1 MDTRVNAKPMPAG
14 DVAPETS
21 SRTALIACGAL
32 AREVLALR
40 DRYGWNAE
48 VLGVPV
54 LLHNRPDRIPPAVRQ
69 RIRQARRDYDRVIV
83 IYGECGTRGELD
95 SMLAQEGVERLA
107 GPHCYEMYADGQFAD
122 LMRQAP
128 GTYFL
133 TDFLVRSFDHLVVE
147 NLGLDRHPEL
157 RGDYFGHYTRVVYLA
172 QTDDPELAALA
183 GRAAAAL
190 ELPLEIRNVGFGGL
204 EARLVEL
211 MDR

>member
-1 MDTRVNAKPMPAG
+1 
-14 DVAPETS
+14 
-21 SRTALIACGAL
+21 
-32 AREVLALR
+32 
-40 DRYGWNAE
+40 
-48 VLGVPV
+48 
-54 LLHNRPDRIPPAVRQ
+54 
-69 RIRQARRDYDRVIV
+69 
-83 IYGECGTRGELD
+83 
-95 SMLAQEGVERLA
+95 
-107 GPHCYEMYADGQFAD
+107 MYADGQFAD

-157 RGDYFGHYTRVVYLA
+157 RDDYFGHYTRVVYLA

-204 EARLVEL
+204 EARLVRL
-211 MDR
+211 MNR